1 MQQSTHVSV
10 SEAARMLTK
19 SENTIRTWERLGKIA
34 AIKTESGTRIFR
46 RDEVERVAA
55 EQSRM
60 QALRQSA

>member
-1 MQQSTHVSV
+1 
-10 SEAARMLTK
+10 MLTK